1 MNELYLM
8 DAGENFLA
16 HFGVKGMKWG
26 VRKKYTPKDR
36 DKAHRKEAAKNYGK
50 YFDDSFDRR
59 FGERD
64 VKSYTTDDKK
74 VVLKKGSELYRTQRS
89 GKNDVTDSHRYV
101 STNRKDADRYISTL
115 PGGRG
120 GQKRYK
126 SGWHEVSYKTTRDL
140 VAPSDKEAYEIFK
153 SIKNQEIGK
162 TRFLKRSIT
171 VDKQL
176 RKQALSNKDA
186 DKYEAFLASQ
196 WKHTPVNSAYFK
208 AVRKAGY
215 NAVQDL
221 NDRGIVSDRPMIA
234 LDPKGTMRE
243 TGRRTLDA
251 WAINE
256 AQRKVKRIGHAMNDG
271 TDYLEHFGVKGM
283 KWGVRKAKSA
293 VSSARSKHQVRKAAR
308 HPQSPEAARAHALR
322 KQVKKKG
329 LDSLS
334 NSELQALNNRLNLE
348 ANYRNAMKQHP
359 DTLRSKRN
367 RELVTAGAKIVG
379 PIVAKSVGKEFAKSS
394 DPRVKL
400 AGSLLTD
407 DISVSKLVG
416 GLKGKK
422 KK

>member
-8 DAGENFLA
+8 DAGEDFLA

-26 VRKKYTPKDR
+26 RRKKYTPKDR

-50 YFDDSFDRR
+50 YYDDSFDRR
-59 FGERD
+59 FADRD
-64 VKSYTTDDKK
+64 IKSYTTDDKK
-74 VVLKKGSELYRTQRS
+74 VVLKKGSEIYRTQRS
-89 GKNDVTDSHRYV
+89 GKNDRMDSHRYV

-115 PGGRG
+115 PGGSG
-120 GQKRYK
+120 KKRYK
-126 SGWHEVSYKTTRDL
+126 DGWHEVTYKTTKDL
-140 VAPSDKEAYEIFK
+140 VAPSDKQAYEIFK

-186 DKYEAFLASQ
+186 DKYEAFLTSQ

-256 AQRKVKRIGHAMNDG
+256 AQRKVKRIGHAMYDG

-283 KWGVRKAKSA
+283 KWGVSKAKSA
-293 VSSARSKHQVRKAAR
+293 VSSARSKHQARKAAR

>member
-8 DAGENFLA
+8 DAGEDFLA

-89 GKNDVTDSHRYV
+89 GKNDITDSHRYV

-126 SGWHEVSYKTTRDL
+126 SGWHEVSYKTTKDL

-256 AQRKVKRIGHAMNDG
+256 AQRKVKRIGHAMYDDVN
-271 TDYLEHFGVKGM
+271 YLEHFGVKGM
-283 KWGVRKAKSA
+283 KWGVRKAKATAGSI
-293 VSSARSKHQVRKAAR
+293 RTKHLARKAAR
-308 HPQSPEAARAHALR
+308 HPQSPEAARANALR

-379 PIVAKSVGKEFAKSS
+379 PIVAKSVGKELAKSS

-407 DISVSKLVG
+407 DISVSKLINGV
-416 GLKGKK
+416 KGKK
-422 KK
+422 K